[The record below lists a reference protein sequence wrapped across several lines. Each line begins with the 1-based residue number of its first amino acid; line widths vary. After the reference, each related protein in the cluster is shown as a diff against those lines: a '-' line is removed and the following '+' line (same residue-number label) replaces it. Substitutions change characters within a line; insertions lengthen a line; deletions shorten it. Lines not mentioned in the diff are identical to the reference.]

1 MRDNGIAVPGGSA
14 SASGIEAATD
24 VFVARDGRWLGLV
37 AIADTIRP
45 EAEHAAQMFGR
56 MRVRTILLTGDTHVV
71 ADAVGHMVGIREV
84 AAELLPEDKLAY
96 IKALVDEGRVVAM
109 VGDGVNDAPALI
121 AADVGVA
128 MGSGTDVAQESADV
142 MLIGND
148 LIRFAETLAIAR
160 HTRRIIWQN
169 FVGTL
174 AVDTVGIALA
184 ALGLLGPL
192 LAALVHVASELA
204 FILNSARLLP
214 GRSTADVTFQ
224 GSA

>member
-1 MRDNGIAVPGGSA
+1 ILVGNRAWMRDNAIAVPAGSA

-56 MRVRTILLTGDTHVV
+56 MRVRMILLTGDTQVV
-71 ADAVGHMVGIREV
+71 ANAVAHMVGIREV

-128 MGSGTDVAQESADV
+128 MGSGTD
-142 MLIGND
+142 
-148 LIRFAETLAIAR
+148 
-160 HTRRIIWQN
+160 
-169 FVGTL
+169 
-174 AVDTVGIALA
+174 
-184 ALGLLGPL
+184 
-192 LAALVHVASELA
+192 
-204 FILNSARLLP
+204 
-214 GRSTADVTFQ
+214 
-224 GSA
+224 